1 VFLLNSFELPLL
13 KRLVIFGGRIPLSRE
28 NKETEIVDQV
38 EEFESTRP
46 LGSFLKFQN
55 IMRMMR
61 IGPFIYLN

>member
-1 VFLLNSFELPLL
+1 
-13 KRLVIFGGRIPLSRE
+13 VIFGGRIPLSRE